1 MRRVSFAF
9 AISSLLV
16 WAAPAAAQT
25 PSWSPPADSARCP
38 SKWGAGDERGAGNH
52 MKPQTVLNAVK
63 LIKTGEVI
71 ELAWPLN
78 ATMPFV
84 GAPPR
89 RFDVQLKR
97 TVMNPASNGRRRVS
111 CSDRWGS
118 AA

>member
-1 MRRVSFAF
+1 VRRVPFAF
-9 AISSLLV
+9 AISTLLV
-16 WAAPAAAQT
+16 WEAPALAQT

-38 SKWGAGDERGAGNH
+38 SKWGPGDERGAGNH
-52 MKPQTVLNAVK
+52 MKPQTVLNAIK

-78 ATMPFV
+78 AAMPFV

-97 TVMNPASNGRRRVS
+97 TVMNPASN
-111 CSDRWGS
+111 
-118 AA
+118 